1 MDTIFINFS
10 NHPSTEWSK
19 EQKEEALTY
28 GETLIDIP
36 FPNVNP
42 YIDEIAIAQ
51 KADEY
56 VLKIKEIAE
65 GKSTTVHIMGEMNL
79 TYLIIQKLIDQN
91 ICCVSSTSERDVE
104 ILEDGSKNVFFKFIR
119 FRKYGL

>member
-28 GETLIDIP
+28 GENLIDLP

-65 GKSTTVHIMGEMNL
+65 GKCTTVHIMGEMNL
-79 TYLIIQKLIDQN
+79 TYLIVQKLIDQN
-91 ICCVSSTSERDVE
+91 ICCVSSTSERNVE

>member
-28 GETLIDIP
+28 GENLIDLP

-79 TYLIIQKLIDQN
+79 TYLIVQKLIEQN